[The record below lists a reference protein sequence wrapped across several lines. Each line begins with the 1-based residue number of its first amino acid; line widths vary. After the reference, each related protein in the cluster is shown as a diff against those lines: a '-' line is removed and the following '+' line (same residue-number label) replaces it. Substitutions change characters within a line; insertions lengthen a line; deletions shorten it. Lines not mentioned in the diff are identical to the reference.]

1 MPEDLLMKDKRQTAI
16 VDTCGKLDF
25 QERTSVVESN
35 SKKGGRCGNVRLL
48 WIKLLK
54 ILLTPLINSV

>member
-1 MPEDLLMKDKRQTAI
+1 MSEDLLMKDKGQTTV
-16 VDTCGKLDF
+16 VDTCGQLDF

-35 SKKGGRCGNVRLL
+35 GKKGGGRGNVRLL

-54 ILLTPLINSV
+54 ILLTPLVNSV